1 MKVASPHDAGRY
13 DAVARALHWTIAVL
27 LIGNIAG
34 GLANDALEGV
44 VNVIPAHKAVGI
56 TVLALSMVRLAWRLA
71 HRPPPLPAATPA
83 WERATAHLVHALFY
97 ALMIGLPLS
106 GWIFASAGRYPL
118 SWFGL
123 FDIPKFALTRD
134 DPIVGLAREGHEV
147 MGYVAIALIVLHIGA
162 ALRHQLLLRDGVLQR
177 ML

>member
-1 MKVASPHDAGRY
+1 MTVTSPPDAGRY

-27 LIGNIAG
+27 LIGNIAA

-56 TVLALSMVRLAWRLA
+56 TVLALSLVRLAWRLA

-83 WERATAHLVHALFY
+83 WERGAAHLVHALFY

-118 SWFGL
+118 TWFGL
-123 FDIPKFALTRD
+123 FDIPKFALTKA

-147 MGYVAIALIVLHIGA
+147 MGYVAIVLIALHVGA
-162 ALRHQLLLRDGVLQR
+162 ALRHHLVRRDGVLRR